1 MQDIPFLVAH
11 FSVEFGRELGKGP
24 LELTPEAMRCLENY
38 DWSGNVRELA
48 HEMKRLVV
56 LSRGPLATAADLSP
70 EIVHTTR
77 TTSFVNQVLSG
88 GMLLEAAVE
97 ESEQRILHEA
107 LMAPKY
113 NQVQAV
119 RKLSCTKQILLCT
132 KQMLWRIVSAP

>member
-1 MQDIPFLVAH
+1 
-11 FSVEFGRELGKGP
+11 
-24 LELTPEAMRCLENY
+24 
-38 DWSGNVRELA
+38 VRELA

-88 GMLLEAAVE
+88 GMLLKAAVD

-107 LMAPKY
+107 LMALKY

-119 RKLSCTKQILLCT
+119 RKLSCTKQ
-132 KQMLWRIVSAP
+132 MLWRIVSAP